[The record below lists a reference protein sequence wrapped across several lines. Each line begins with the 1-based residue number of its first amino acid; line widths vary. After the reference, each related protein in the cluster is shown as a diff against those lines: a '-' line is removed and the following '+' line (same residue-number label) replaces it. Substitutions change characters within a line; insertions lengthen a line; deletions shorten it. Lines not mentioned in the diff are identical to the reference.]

1 MKQILKDFI
10 YFTNM
15 ENIENLNHNIQEKF
29 SLEKTEI
36 EDQNIEK
43 VQFDNLKFGI
53 YFSKNTENGEKILI
67 FKNKRNIKCGNYF
80 INGVEKGFYTD
91 LYFLVFYQDGKDR
104 NRIFEELIEK
114 ILRIIKIKKIN
125 WNRIFLEMLEISRKK
140 KNFLKNNLIF

>member
-29 SLEKTEI
+29 SLEKNEI
-36 EDQNIEK
+36 EDRNIEK

-125 WNRIFLEMLEISRKK
+125 
-140 KNFLKNNLIF
+140 

>member
-67 FKNKRNIKCGNYF
+67 FKNKRKIKCGNYF
-80 INGVEKGFYTD
+80 INGAEKGFYTD
-91 LYFLVFYQDGKDR
+91 LYFLVLYQDGKDR
-104 NRIFEELIEK
+104 NK
-114 ILRIIKIKKIN
+114 ISWNSYLSRTVDLLLQFHKKFTLS
-125 WNRIFLEMLEISRKK
+125 FLSI
-140 KNFLKNNLIF
+140 

>member
-53 YFSKNTENGEKILI
+53 YFSKNKEK
-67 FKNKRNIKCGNYF
+67 NYF
-80 INGVEKGFYTD
+80 S
-91 LYFLVFYQDGKDR
+91 
-104 NRIFEELIEK
+104 
-114 ILRIIKIKKIN
+114 ILR
-125 WNRIFLEMLEISRKK
+125 FLLKLMNEHEFHHHL
-140 KNFLKNNLIF
+140 FL

>member
-80 INGVEKGFYTD
+80 INGAEKGFYTD
-91 LYFLVFYQDGKDR
+91 FYFLVFYQDGKDR
-104 NRIFEELIEK
+104 NKIFEELIEK

-125 WNRIFLEMLEISRKK
+125 
-140 KNFLKNNLIF
+140 

>member
-29 SLEKTEI
+29 SLEKNEI
-36 EDQNIEK
+36 EDRNIEK

-53 YFSKNTENGEKILI
+53 YFSKNKENGEKILI
-67 FKNKRNIKCGNYF
+67 FKNKRKIKCGNYF
-80 INGVEKGFYTD
+80 INGAEKGFYTD

-104 NRIFEELIEK
+104 NKIFEELIEK

-125 WNRIFLEMLEISRKK
+125 
-140 KNFLKNNLIF
+140 

>member
-67 FKNKRNIKCGNYF
+67 FKNKRNITCGNYF
-80 INGVEKGFYTD
+80 INGAEKGFYTD

-104 NRIFEELIEK
+104 NKIFEELIEK

-125 WNRIFLEMLEISRKK
+125 
-140 KNFLKNNLIF
+140 

>member
-67 FKNKRNIKCGNYF
+67 FKNKRKIKCGNYYLMPMPM
-80 INGVEKGFYTD
+80 IVWED
-91 LYFLVFYQDGKDR
+91 VIQM
-104 NRIFEELIEK
+104 IQIW
-114 ILRIIKIKKIN
+114 I
-125 WNRIFLEMLEISRKK
+125 
-140 KNFLKNNLIF
+140 

>member
-36 EDQNIEK
+36 EDRNIEK

-125 WNRIFLEMLEISRKK
+125 
-140 KNFLKNNLIF
+140 